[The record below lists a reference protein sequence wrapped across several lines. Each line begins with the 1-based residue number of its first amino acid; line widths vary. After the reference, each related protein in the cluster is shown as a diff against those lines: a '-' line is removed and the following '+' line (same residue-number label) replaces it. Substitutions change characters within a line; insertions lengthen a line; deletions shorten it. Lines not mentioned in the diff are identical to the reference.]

1 MNRLNE
7 RMSSALDLFLHG
19 CRIWA
24 EVRCD
29 QHFLDEMENIRSEFR
44 RISHQ
49 AHDEETVA
57 LIEKMTFRILSDLDL
72 AMKEMGLRGLQIEG
86 TRH

>member
-7 RMSSALDLFLHG
+7 RMSSALDLFLYG

-24 EVRCD
+24 EVQCD
-29 QHFLDEMENIRSEFR
+29 QHFLDEMERIKAEFR

-49 AHDEETVA
+49 AHNEETVA

-72 AMKEMGLRGLQIEG
+72 AVKEMGLRGLQIEG

>member
-1 MNRLNE
+1 MNRLHE

-24 EVRCD
+24 EVQCD
-29 QHFLDEMENIRSEFR
+29 QHFLDEMESIKAEFQ

-49 AHDEETVA
+49 AHDEETVT
-57 LIEKMTFRILSDLDL
+57 LIENMTFRILSDLDL
-72 AMKEMGLRGLQIEG
+72 AMKKMGLRGLQIEG